1 MQLADVAG
9 VADWSRLVPQV
20 IGGGGIKSL
29 FQPIVRL
36 SDHRAEGF
44 EALARPA
51 GNLEV
56 PSVEGM
62 FKAAEEMG
70 RGADL
75 DWSCRRAALRE
86 VSDLPAQSLLFLNV
100 QTTAL
105 LHPVHDVDQM
115 LMLLRFSRWEPERVV
130 IEITEREPLR
140 HMRRMHAVLESYW
153 AAGFRFALDD
163 VGEGYSTLE
172 AAVTVG
178 PDYVKIAGPI
188 CRAAADDPQAR
199 RTIRHALRVAD
210 MVGARVIAEGIETAA
225 QSEVLMDLGVTLGQG
240 YLLGRPAPALVATTS
255 AAIRH
260 ARSVLGGD
268 MPLAGPAEFTRLG
281 RWVV

>member
-1 MQLADVAG
+1 MEHPAG
-9 VADWSRLVPQV
+9 IPDWEHLVPRV
-20 IGGGGIKSL
+20 IGTDGIKAF

-36 SDHRAEGF
+36 ADARAEGF

-51 GNLEV
+51 ADLEV

-62 FKAAEEMG
+62 FTAAQKLG
-70 RGADL
+70 LGADL
-75 DWSCRRAALRE
+75 DWTCRRAALRD
-86 VSDLPAQSLLFLNV
+86 VLNLPDRSLLFLNV
-100 QTTAL
+100 QTAAL

-115 LMLLRFSRWEPERVV
+115 LMLLRFSGWDAQRVV

-140 HMRRMHAVLESYW
+140 HKRRMQAVLERYW

-178 PDYVKIAGPI
+178 PDYIKIAGSLS
-188 CRAAADDPQAR
+188 RAAAHDPAPR
-199 RTIRHALRVAD
+199 RAVRHALRIAE

-225 QSEVLMDLGVTLGQG
+225 QAEVMEELGVPLGQG
-240 YLLGRPAPALVATTS
+240 YWLGRPAPALTATAA

-260 ARSVLGGD
+260 ARDVLAGD
-268 MPLAGPAEFTRLG
+268 RQAAGPAEFERLG